1 MKRFL
6 LVDDHAVIRTA
17 LKIILQNMYG
27 PVETEEAHDGD
38 STLEKLKQDKFSLI
52 ILDVSMPGT
61 DSFNLVD
68 NILARQPDAK
78 ILMFSMNPEEVYAR
92 RYLQMGV
99 KGYLK
104 KDAPEPEIRKAI
116 DTVLNNKRYI
126 SSSLAESLVN
136 NALEQ
141 TQGNP
146 FDHLSPREFE
156 ICQHLVKGDSVGD
169 ISRKLHLNT
178 STISAQNTVTTN
190 RLNTDAQMKNT
201 RPSQTCCPGVAST
214 KQATKASRFSMKK
227 R

>member
-27 PVETEEAHDGD
+27 PVEAEEAHDGD
-38 STLEKLKQDKFSLI
+38 SALEKLKQDKFSMI

-136 NALEQ
+136 NVFEQ

-178 STISAQNTVTTN
+178 STISSHKGKIFQKLGVHNQIE
-190 RLNTDAQMKNT
+190 LNKL
-201 RPSQTCCPGVAST
+201 
-214 KQATKASRFSMKK
+214 ATAFNIVQ
-227 R
+227 